1 MRRHRVEHEKLKVC
15 RSYER
20 LRRRWQDLVDGT
32 GASSAAQPL
41 DEDAATSVQQK
52 MLEHRASCELCKIE
66 DLALMK
72 GEVPTPTS
80 TEVS

>member
-1 MRRHRVEHEKLKVC
+1 MNVCEGDGRIWSMGRVHP
-15 RSYER
+15 
-20 LRRRWQDLVDGT
+20 
-32 GASSAAQPL
+32 QPL
-41 DEDAATSVQQK
+41 DEESATSVQQK